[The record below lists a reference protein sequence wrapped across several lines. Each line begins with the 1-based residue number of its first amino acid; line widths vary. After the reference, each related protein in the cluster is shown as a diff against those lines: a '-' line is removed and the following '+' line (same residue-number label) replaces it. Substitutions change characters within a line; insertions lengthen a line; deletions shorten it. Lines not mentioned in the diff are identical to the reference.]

1 MAINTAS
8 SHTGIALFESIHGDN
23 APKLLTE
30 NSWAAHNDEAEK
42 LMPGIA
48 ELLKQAGQTFSNIK
62 QIYVIKGPGS
72 FTGLRVGVTV
82 ANTIAYLNKCE
93 LFGITTFEYWHS
105 VSDLPVVLYA
115 GSGGVYLSL
124 NKDAE
129 PQLIKLDEL
138 NDILKKQKIKEISG
152 DISLS
157 QISIL
162 KNAKFVKTKKTFA
175 TVIQIIIEKN
185 IQKPILKSEKIIRPL
200 YIKEPGITT
209 RKKQ

>member
-1 MAINTAS
+1 MLILGINTAS
-8 SHTGIALFESIHGDN
+8 SRTGIALFEKS
-23 APKLLTE
+23 KLIAK

-42 LMPGIA
+42 LMPAIA
-48 ELLKQAGQTFSNIK
+48 QLLKKADKTFSNIK

-82 ANTIAYLNKCE
+82 ANTLAYLNRCE

-105 VSDLPVVLYA
+105 ASELPVGLYA

-129 PQLIKLDEL
+129 PRLIKLDEL
-138 NDILKKQKIKEISG
+138 NNILKKQKIKEISG
-152 DISLS
+152 DISDD
-157 QISIL
+157 QKATL
-162 KNAKFVKTKKTFA
+162 KTAEFLNSKKTFA
-175 TVIQIIIEKN
+175 AVIQIIIEKN
-185 IQKPILKSEKIIRPL
+185 IQKPILKSEKIIQPL